1 MKIAMAQLHII
12 PGQPK
17 INFASIK
24 RLIKEAK
31 DQGADIVIFPEH
43 CVAGYLLQ
51 DRWLDPDW
59 CTYVD
64 SFNEKIKAL
73 SNGIGVIWGNLY
85 YHPLKDIIHGRDG
98 RPVRFNAAFFA
109 YNEEYVQRENHQ
121 YPGLYIKHLNPDYR
135 FFDDSRFFLS
145 GLEIMTHL
153 HQTSSDFFSPFLF
166 NKNNQTYRIGMEIC
180 EDLWSEDYSLDVS
193 QEIINQDIDV
203 LINISSSPWTLNKEK
218 ARQKHLAQKASVPL
232 IYVNAVS
239 LQNIGKSVLTF
250 DGDSSFFMDHQRIC
264 ECNDRFKEELMVISL
279 DHPQPVEQSFQHS
292 KILDALVFA
301 IQEFDQ
307 ELFKGQVKWII
318 GLSGGIDSALNATLL
333 TLALGKERILA
344 YNLPS
349 VYNSRETK
357 DNAHQIAKALDI
369 HLEDHAIT
377 GLIEETEKILSN
389 SKSDI
394 ALSTKENVHARLR
407 GHVLS
412 SLAQHHQ
419 GVICNNGNKLEIALG
434 YCTLYGDTIGALAPI
449 GDLTKL
455 QIADL
460 CREIN
465 DIYQKEIIP
474 YNLIP
479 KMNGLIP
486 TFTLPPTAE
495 LKNNQIDP
503 MKWGYH
509 DYLINRLLT
518 YPTRQL
524 SSFIKEYN
532 DKTLPEDVKQVIA
545 YYHLDNQEAF
555 YADLNWFMK
564 SLELGIF
571 KRIQMP
577 PIVVISRGAFGYD
590 YRESQLRFEDFDV
603 TELKKE

>member
-1 MKIAMAQLHII
+1 MKIALAQLRII
-12 PGQPK
+12 PGQPSL
-17 INFASIK
+17 NFASMQRMIS
-24 RLIKEAK
+24 EAK
-31 DQGADIVIFPEH
+31 DQGADLVIFPEH

-59 CTYVD
+59 CAYVD

-73 SNGIGVIWGNLY
+73 SKGIGVIWGNIY
-85 YHPLKDIIHGRDG
+85 FHPIQDIIHGRDG

-109 YNEEYVQRENHQ
+109 YNGAYVERENHR

-145 GLEIMTHL
+145 GLEIMTHF
-153 HQTSSDFFSPFLF
+153 HQTTSDFFSPFLF
-166 NKNNQTYRIGMEIC
+166 NKNNHTYRIGMEVC

-193 QEIINQDIDV
+193 QEIINQGIDV

-218 ARQKHLAQKASVPL
+218 ARQKHLAKKASVPL

-250 DGDSSFFMDHQRIC
+250 DGDSSFYQNYQRVS
-264 ECNDRFKEELMVISL
+264 ECNDRFQEELLIIDL
-279 DHPQPVEQSFQHS
+279 EHPHKVERTFSRS
-292 KILDALVFA
+292 KMLDALLFA
-301 IQEFDQ
+301 IKEFDQ
-307 ELFKGQVKWII
+307 EIFKGQVKWII
-318 GLSGGIDSALNATLL
+318 GLSGGIDSALNGALL
-333 TLALGKERILA
+333 AMALGKERILA
-344 YNLPS
+344 FNLPS
-349 VYNSRETK
+349 VYNSQLTK

-377 GLIEETEKILSN
+377 GLITETEKILSD

-449 GDLTKL
+449 GDLIKL

-465 DIYQKEIIP
+465 GIYQKEVIP

-479 KMNGLIP
+479 TMNGLIP
-486 TFTLPPTAE
+486 TFALPPTAE
-495 LKNNQIDP
+495 LKEDQIDP

-509 DYLINRLLT
+509 DYLINRLMT

-524 SSFIKEYN
+524 SSFIQEYQ
-532 DKTLPEDVKQVIA
+532 DKTLPLEVQQVMT
-545 YYHLDNQEAF
+545 YYHLDNQETF
-555 YADLNWFMK
+555 YADLKWFMK

-603 TELKKE
+603 ASLKKE